1 MRIDFERLV
10 SRRVGV
16 FMQRLIDL
24 SGTKINLN
32 TLLEYLVLGF
42 FVLFIVSGAVMLFV
56 LKLSGAL
63 SFFIGLLV
71 GLIYIVV
78 IYGMLNYQID
88 KRTAKMESILPEYFQ
103 LVAANLKS
111 GMSIDRSMLLAS
123 RPEFSP
129 FSEDVHKMNNKLF
142 SGESLERGLHELS
155 DSYKSNTLNR
165 SVRLIIEAQRFGGKM
180 ADLINDIAKDIRDQQ
195 LIQKE
200 ISGQLF
206 MYSIFIAFAG
216 LVAAPVLYGLTSQM
230 IKITDTV
237 WKGILASNPGGLPS
251 TGATFLKPQPPLIT
265 IGEYHTFSLLAI
277 IIITGCAAIIMA
289 AINSGKPV
297 RGIRMVP
304 VFIIMGLAI
313 FLIVSTVVGGL
324 FGSIG

>member
-16 FMQRLIDL
+16 FIQRLIDL
-24 SGTKINLN
+24 SGMKISLN
-32 TLLEYLVLGF
+32 TFLEYVVVGF
-42 FVLFIVSGAVMLFV
+42 FIFFIGSGAVMLFI
-56 LKLSGAL
+56 LNIPGAL
-63 SFFIGLLV
+63 SFLFGLLI
-71 GLIYIVV
+71 GLIYIVM
-78 IYGMLNYQID
+78 IYGILNYQID
-88 KRTAKMESILPEYFQ
+88 SRTAKMEKILPEYFQ

-129 FSEDVHKMNNKLF
+129 FSDDVHKMNNKLF
-142 SGESLERGLHELS
+142 SGESFERGLKELA

-165 SVRLIIEAQRFGGKM
+165 SVRLIIEAERFGGKM

-200 ISGQLF
+200 IAGQLF

-237 WKGILASNPGGLPS
+237 WKGILTSNPGGLPS

-304 VFIIMGLAI
+304 IFIIMGLGI
-313 FLIVSTVVGGL
+313 FLIVGTVVAGL
-324 FGSIG
+324 FGSIA